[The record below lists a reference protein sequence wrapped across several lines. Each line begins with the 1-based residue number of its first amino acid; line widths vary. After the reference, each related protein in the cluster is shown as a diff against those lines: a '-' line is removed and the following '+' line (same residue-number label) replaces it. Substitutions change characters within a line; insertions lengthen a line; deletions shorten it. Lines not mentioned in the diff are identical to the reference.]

1 MKFLWKGKLVEQQEM
16 NIDFNDRGYQFGDGI
31 YEFVRVYNGK
41 LFALEEHLDRFENS
55 PVCWI

>member
-41 LFALEEHLDRFENS
+41 AVRFGRAS
-55 PVCWI
+55 GSF

>member
-31 YEFVRVYNGK
+31 YEFVRV
-41 LFALEEHLDRFENS
+41 
-55 PVCWI
+55 